1 MTTSLLSNVLAVVK
15 DNPRS
20 GQALLLFAL
29 CKTLEIEKG
38 GHMYL
43 LVKLREMT
51 PENRQLAYG
60 LMEYMAEGQVGNT
73 EWLAMVS
80 EMENLIR
87 G

>member
-15 DNPRS
+15 ENPRS